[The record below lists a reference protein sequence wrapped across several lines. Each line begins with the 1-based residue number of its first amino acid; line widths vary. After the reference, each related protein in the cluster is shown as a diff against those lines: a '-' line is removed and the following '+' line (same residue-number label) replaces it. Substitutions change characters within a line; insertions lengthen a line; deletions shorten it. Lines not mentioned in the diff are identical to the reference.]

1 MPIRTGR
8 YVLTLPS
15 RPVIAGSAAVVGKKE
30 GEGPLGQEFDHIFTD
45 TTMGESSWEKA
56 ESALVREAVIRALA
70 KASLSSAE
78 IDVIFSGDLLNQ
90 CIATTFGL
98 RELDIPFAGLYG
110 ACSTMALSL
119 AMAAVFTDSG
129 AANNAIASTSSHF
142 ASAEKQF
149 RYPLE
154 YGGQRPPSAQWTATA
169 AGAAVVSKSGG
180 GPRIEQVLFGRIQ
193 DLGIKDANN
202 MGAAMAPAACATI
215 ADFLRDTNTKPTDY
229 DMILTGDLG
238 AVGSRLLIELL
249 QQQEGI
255 DISPVHADC
264 GLMLYSLDE
273 QDVNSGAS
281 GCGCSGSVVCSY
293 IMKRLATGA
302 LKRVLFAGTGALM
315 SPTSSRQGESI
326 PGVAHAVL
334 LTSTGRE

>member
-15 RPVIAGSAAVVGKKE
+15 GPVITGSAAVVGKKE

-56 ESALVREAVIRALA
+56 ESALVREAIIRALA

-119 AMAAVFTDSG
+119 AMAAVFADSG

-154 YGGQRPPSAQWTATA
+154 YGGHGEQIGRRP
-169 AGAAVVSKSGG
+169 
-180 GPRIEQVLFGRIQ
+180 
-193 DLGIKDANN
+193 
-202 MGAAMAPAACATI
+202 
-215 ADFLRDTNTKPTDY
+215 AD
-229 DMILTGDLG
+229 
-238 AVGSRLLIELL
+238 
-249 QQQEGI
+249 
-255 DISPVHADC
+255 
-264 GLMLYSLDE
+264 
-273 QDVNSGAS
+273 
-281 GCGCSGSVVCSY
+281 
-293 IMKRLATGA
+293 
-302 LKRVLFAGTGALM
+302 
-315 SPTSSRQGESI
+315 
-326 PGVAHAVL
+326 
-334 LTSTGRE
+334 